1 MDIAAGS
8 HCLRPVLLLLR
19 SQRDE
24 ALGQAGT
31 DLGLDLVDFV
41 HCSEE
46 LRNYE
51 VFLLRRGSH
60 ESLMCSVSNGR
71 CFSHCDR

>member
-24 ALGQAGT
+24 ALGQAG
-31 DLGLDLVDFV
+31 LDAFHTAIDGPRARHRIPPQKTKHRHRGRQFV
-41 HCSEE
+41 M
-46 LRNYE
+46 
-51 VFLLRRGSH
+51 FLQPAETL
-60 ESLMCSVSNGR
+60 
-71 CFSHCDR
+71 